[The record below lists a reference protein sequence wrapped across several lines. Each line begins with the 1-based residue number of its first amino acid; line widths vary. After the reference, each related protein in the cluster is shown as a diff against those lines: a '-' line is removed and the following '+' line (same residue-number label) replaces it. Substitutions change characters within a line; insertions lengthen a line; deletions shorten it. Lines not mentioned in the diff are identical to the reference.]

1 MPWWLRRMNL
11 HKERQL
17 DITFWGVR
25 GSVPSPLVG
34 NQVEDKIAKG
44 IAEAL
49 ASDLPRDAAHDM
61 IRSWIKTQP
70 FSHRATY
77 GGNTTCV
84 EVRCDN
90 VPIILD
96 MGTGLRELGIRQ
108 MQELFKTKR
117 LEGHILQSHVHWDH
131 IQGVPFWKP
140 LYAPRRMFPDCRF
153 TFYGGKEWE
162 LDLQAALRQQM
173 QGQVFPV
180 QFEEIRRIGMTMN
193 FETVFDM
200 WSAELGTKDRPVSVK
215 ARKLNHPQ
223 ETFGYR
229 IACGGKT
236 VAFTTDHEP
245 YAEGIPRGL
254 LELVKDADLWIT
266 DCQYTH
272 DEYTGQKGGVQKLG
286 WGHSF
291 PEYIAKVAKAAKPAT
306 VVTTHHDPEA
316 SDEAIEEIAK
326 AVEAGSGIRT
336 IPAHEGLTIVL

>member
-1 MPWWLRRMNL
+1 M
-11 HKERQL
+11 K
-17 DITFWGVR
+17 ITFWGVR
-25 GSVPSPLVG
+25 GSVPSPITGAQLERKMLRMLLKSMANPPKTG
-34 NQVEDKIAKG
+34 SGRPEDEVAT
-44 IAEAL
+44 EWMQREL
-49 ASDLPRDAAHDM
+49 S
-61 IRSWIKTQP
+61 
-70 FSHRATY
+70 FSERATF

-84 EVRCDN
+84 EVRCGD

-108 MQELFKTKR
+108 MQELFSTGK

-140 LYAPRRMFPDCRF
+140 LYAPRRKFPDCRF

-180 QFEEIRRIGMTMN
+180 QFEEIRRVGMTMG

-200 WSAELGTKDRPVSVK
+200 WSAELGTKDGSAKVL
-215 ARKLNHPQ
+215 ARKLHHPQ

-229 IACGGKT
+229 LSHGGKT
-236 VAFTTDHEP
+236 LAFTTDHEP
-245 YAEGIPRGL
+245 YAEGVPRGL
-254 LELVKDADLWIT
+254 LELVEGVDVWVT
-266 DCQYTH
+266 DCQYTLH
-272 DEYTGQKGGVQKLG
+272 EYLGQVGGVQKLG

-291 PEYIAKVAKAAKPAT
+291 PEYIARVAKLAKPGL

-326 AVEAGSGIRT
+326 AVETESGIRT
-336 IPAHEGLTIVL
+336 YAAHEGLVLDV